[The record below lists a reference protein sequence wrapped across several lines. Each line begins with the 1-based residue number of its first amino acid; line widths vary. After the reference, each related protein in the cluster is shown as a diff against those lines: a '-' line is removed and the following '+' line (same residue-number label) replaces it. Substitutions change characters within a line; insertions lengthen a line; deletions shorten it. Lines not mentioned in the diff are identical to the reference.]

1 MFKKN
6 ILLSILIIFIFTS
19 CSSIYT
25 KYSKKIKSYFSSSN
39 SSDYLIITR
48 ELTENLCEKIN
59 QDSVIYITDYV
70 DEENLKNKS
79 KLGFLLASQTKVNVL
94 NEDCTSN
101 VKIQDLQLAK
111 NLKISKNGSRIL
123 SRDINEIKVKNLQ
136 DDKQILVGSYILTQ
150 NEIIFFLKLMNLK
163 TGNIIASTT
172 TSRVLS
178 EEFRNLQNIK
188 THKKKEKEQKEK
200 QIYTPLHL

>member
-1 MFKKN
+1 LFKKN

-123 SRDINEIKVKNLQ
+123 SRDINEMKVKNLQ

-188 THKKKEKEQKEK
+188 TRKKKEEEQKEK

>member
-1 MFKKN
+1 LFKKN

-101 VKIQDLQLAK
+101 VKVQDLQLAK

-123 SRDINEIKVKNLQ
+123 SRDINEMKVKNLQ

-188 THKKKEKEQKEK
+188 TRKKKEEEQKEK

>member
-1 MFKKN
+1 LFKKN

>member
-123 SRDINEIKVKNLQ
+123 SRDINEMKVKNLQ

-188 THKKKEKEQKEK
+188 TRKKKEEEQKEK